1 MDRRYIAVIQA
12 GGKGTRMVSLTND
25 KIPKPMLEINGKPM
39 IQWQIENIAA
49 YGVNEFVI
57 IMGHLG
63 EVIEDYFGDGTKL
76 GVHISYIRE
85 KQDEPLGS
93 AGALYYLKD
102 MVNVG
107 TLPQYT
113 DALLIFGDVMFE
125 LDWNRMI
132 SFHEQHNAKATLLVH
147 PNAHP
152 YDSDLL
158 ILDDKNRVK
167 GIDSK
172 NNVRNYWYDNCVNA
186 GLYILCEEL
195 LESVPG
201 PEIKVD
207 LEKDIL
213 ADFMRSEDAI
223 YGYHTSEYVKD
234 AGTPERFQ
242 EVCKEQVRGVWS
254 QKCLKNKQK
263 CVFLDRDG
271 TINKYKGLIA
281 DETLLELEQDAGK
294 AIKKINESG
303 YLAILV
309 TNQPVVARGMC
320 TIEDVNR
327 IHQKLQVLLGEQ
339 GAYLDDIAFC
349 PHHPDKGYP
358 EENPRYKIECNCRK
372 PATGMIDTMIKK
384 YNVDVSQSWFVGDT
398 TIDVQTG
405 KNAGLKTAL
414 VKTGIAGADG
424 KYDVRPDW
432 EVVNL
437 LDMAEKIL

>member
-49 YGVNEFVI
+49 YGIDEFVI
-57 IMGHLG
+57 ITGHLG

-102 MVNVG
+102 MVKVG
-107 TLPQYT
+107 TLSQYT

-132 SFHEQHNAKATLLVH
+132 NFHEQHNAKATLLVH

-152 YDSDLL
+152 HDSDLL

-167 GIDSK
+167 GIDPK
-172 NNVRNYWYDNCVNA
+172 NKVRNYWYDNCVNA
-186 GLYILCEEL
+186 GLYILCAEL

-201 PEIKVD
+201 PEVKVD

-213 ADFMRSEDAI
+213 ADFMKSEDTI

-242 EVCKEQVRGVWS
+242 KVCKEQELGVWS
-254 QKCLKNKQK
+254 QKCLKNRQK
-263 CVFLDRDG
+263 CIFLDRDG
-271 TINKYKGLIA
+271 TVNKYKGLIA

-372 PATGMIDTMIKK
+372 PATGMIDEMIKK
-384 YNVDVSQSWFVGDT
+384 YNIDVSQSWFVGDT
-398 TIDVQTG
+398 TIDIQTG
-405 KNAGLKTAL
+405 KNAGLKTVL
-414 VKTGIAGADG
+414 VKTGVAGADG
-424 KYDVRPDW
+424 KYDVKAD
-432 EVVNL
+432 VVVADL
-437 LDMAEKIL
+437 YQMIRSIL